1 MQNNLDRS
9 SNRLGNEENDM
20 DIVDKVQWYV
30 GENATELSYQWRGS
44 WSFKRNASG
53 GGLQNPGLARLFNTK
68 H

>member
-30 GENATELSYQWRGS
+30 GENATELSYQWRGKLE
-44 WSFKRNASG
+44 F
-53 GGLQNPGLARLFNTK
+53 
-68 H
+68 